1 MHDIRILAIPNGEF
15 SPFKHGNGFKPY
27 QDSPHVWVLQ
37 VRMVDREEVTDWMP
51 VPVVTLPKEQ
61 G

>member
-15 SPFKHGNGFKPY
+15 SPFKHGNGFAPY

-37 VRMVDREEVTDWMP
+37 VRLDMHSDWVN
-51 VPVVTLPKEQ
+51 VPVVTMPKGVE
-61 G
+61 